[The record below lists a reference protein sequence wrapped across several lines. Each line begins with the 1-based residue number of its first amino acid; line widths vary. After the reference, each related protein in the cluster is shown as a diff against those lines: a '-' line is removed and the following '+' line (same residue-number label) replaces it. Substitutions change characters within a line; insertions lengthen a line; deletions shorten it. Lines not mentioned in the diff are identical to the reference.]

1 MLFCCILYCNLF
13 SCVFR
18 VLFSGCSSD
27 TLTMSLSET
36 SKLTCLEGWRD
47 CLKLDRVAESQPKK
61 NTPPPP
67 PSKFNVQIAQISMCF
82 WQHPPHYIS
91 LTLPRNWQSILGILC
106 SERAGTVP
114 TSDSEAQ
121 IKEWCETLLINC
133 SFPAPWRTGMQ
144 TAEPT
149 YLRKSLNGHA
159 KRFLVC

>member
-1 MLFCCILYCNLF
+1 MCLPCPFLRMQQWYIDNVTVRNIKADLSRGLE
-13 SCVFR
+13 R
-18 VLFSGCSSD
+18 LPQIRQSGR
-27 TLTMSLSET
+27 EP
-36 SKLTCLEGWRD
+36 
-47 CLKLDRVAESQPKK
+47 AKK
-61 NTPPPP
+61 KYPPPP
-67 PSKFNVQIAQISMCF
+67 PSKFNVQIAQISMYF

-159 KRFLVC
+159 KRFLVCWSVVPAVPVLQKK